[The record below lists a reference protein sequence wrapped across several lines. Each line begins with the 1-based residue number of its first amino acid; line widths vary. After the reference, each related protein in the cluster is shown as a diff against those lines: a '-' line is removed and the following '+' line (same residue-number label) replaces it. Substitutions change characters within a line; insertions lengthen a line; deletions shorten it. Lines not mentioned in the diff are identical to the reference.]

1 MSGIIIP
8 DGGTIGSVSDTDAIS
23 IASSGKPTFSQG
35 IANTGTIDA
44 GTLGSSVVVP
54 GSIGASLVHLNTTT
68 ISSAVG
74 DVQFDNTLITTTY
87 NYYVVVIQGVSSSA
101 DNFDLYAHL
110 SIDNGSSK
118 VSHRSA
124 SNYHRL
130 NGATAEGCSMDTDH
144 LILEDGEGGVGTT
157 DPREGGGS
165 AVFEMVIS
173 PGLAE
178 VDAYTRSWGAVQ
190 NQNGDFYGYTST
202 GIVTTSSSSARI
214 NHLKFDET
222 NGNNIDAGKFSL
234 YAYKL

>member
-1 MSGIIIP
+1 MASVLQVATIK
-8 DGGTIGSVSDTDAIS
+8 DQGGNANAIE
-23 IASSGKPTFSQG
+23 
-35 IANTGTIDA
+35 IANSSANVTINNLTT
-44 GTLGSSVVVP
+44 TLSSTSTIP
-54 GSIGASLVHLNTTT
+54 ASIGASVVHLNTTT

-74 DVQFDNTLITTTY
+74 DVQFNNTLITTTY
-87 NYYVVVIQGVSSSA
+87 DYYVVVMQGLSSSA
-101 DNFDLYAHL
+101 DDFDLYAHL

-130 NGATAEGCSMDTDH
+130 NGATAEGWSADTDH
-144 LILEDGEGGVGTT
+144 LVFEDGEGDLSGTS
-157 DPREGGGS
+157 GGGF
-165 AVFEMVIS
+165 AVFELLIAPQVT
-173 PGLAE
+173 G
-178 VDAYTRSWGAVQ
+178 VDAVTRSWGATQ
-190 NQNGDFYGYTST
+190 NQNGDFYGYTTT